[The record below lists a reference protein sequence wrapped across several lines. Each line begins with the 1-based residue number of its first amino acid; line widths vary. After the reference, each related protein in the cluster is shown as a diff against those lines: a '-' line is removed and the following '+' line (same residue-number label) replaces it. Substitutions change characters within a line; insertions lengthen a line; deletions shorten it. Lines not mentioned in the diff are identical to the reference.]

1 MKTIF
6 AILLMCFTAFAF
18 ADGHLEGEE
27 AIHHDRGAETDEEES
42 GWLDWLLGGFNEEES
57 DEGEL
62 GKPGAMAEEEG
73 DDGELEDMGAEESEG
88 DEGEEQASPLT
99 PITIPAEV
107 TSIGD

>member
-1 MKTIF
+1 
-6 AILLMCFTAFAF
+6 MCFTGFAF

-42 GWLDWLLGGFNEEES
+42 GWLDWLLGGFNAEES
-57 DEGEL
+57 
-62 GKPGAMAEEEG
+62 